1 MSDSVENDKTG
12 GNKLSETKL
21 AEHKTAEKP
30 KEYETGPIG
39 LDIGTTN
46 IVVARNRAGGSPA
59 TMKQLNAFFAI
70 PKSKLTAKILS
81 QNDIMYFARNGQF
94 YIIGNSA
101 EEFANTFN
109 TETRRPIES
118 GLISPREDDGLNVIQ
133 ALIKSLLQ
141 PPKKQGEPVCF
152 SIPGEPIDGNSSV
165 LYHESIIKRALDTM
179 GYSSIS
185 INEGFAVV
193 LSELSGENYTGLGVS
208 MGGGMC
214 NVCLS
219 YLSVPVFSFSIRKG
233 GDYIDSMVGKTVGE
247 PATLI
252 KTIKEKE
259 FSLLREP
266 ANKIETSLQIYYK
279 ELITYLVHSIQQ
291 VMASSDR
298 MPRLGKPVPIVL
310 SGGTATSAGVKELFE
325 KSLKGTRLPIQISG
339 VKVASD
345 PLNTTARGALAM
357 AVSEEN

>member
-1 MSDSVENDKTG
+1 MTDNVENNKTIE
-12 GNKLSETKL
+12 NKISDIKVTDTRV
-21 AEHKTAEKP
+21 HEKQ
-30 KEYETGPIG
+30 KELESGPIG

-46 IVVARNRAGGSPA
+46 IVVARNRAGAPI

-70 PKSKLTAKILS
+70 PKSKLTARILS
-81 QNDIMYFARNGQF
+81 QNDVMYFAKNGQF
-94 YIIGNSA
+94 YIIGNSS

-118 GLISPREDDGLNVIQ
+118 GLISPREDDGMNVIQ

-152 SIPGEPIDGNSSV
+152 SIPGDPIDGNSSV
-165 LYHESIIKRALDTM
+165 LYHESIIKRALDAM
-179 GYSSIS
+179 GYKPIS

-193 LSELSGENYTGLGVS
+193 LSELQGENYTGLGIS

-214 NVCLS
+214 NICLS

-233 GDYIDSMVGKTVGE
+233 GDYIDTMVGRTVGE

-252 KTIKEKE
+252 KTIKEKDLN
-259 FSLLREP
+259 LLREP
-266 ANKIETSLQIYYK
+266 SNRIETSLQIYYN
-279 ELITYLVHSIQQ
+279 ELINYVVHSIQQ

-298 MPRLGKPVPIVL
+298 MPRLSKPVPIVL
-310 SGGTATSAGVKELFE
+310 SGGTAVVTGVKELFE
-325 KSLKGTRLPIQISG
+325 KALKTARLPIQISG
-339 VKVASD
+339 VRIASD
-345 PLNTTARGALAM
+345 PLNTTAKGALTM